1 MCVSSLEV
9 HAAKLGCARSGFS
22 LCKRVP
28 QSMPYD
34 MCMYIQRNGFLKSSN
49 EQHTEHTL

>member
-1 MCVSSLEV
+1 MLGIPISVSFNPRTGESL
-9 HAAKLGCARSGFS
+9 SGP
-22 LCKRVP
+22 RVP

-49 EQHTEHTL
+49 EQDSEHTL